1 MPAPNFMFP
10 QSGNMF
16 GTNPVQ
22 QAMMQYQTNPIGQT
36 QYTVFANVPSEEIAR
51 QCDLPPNTTGNFIN
65 TNAGYIYLKTTGSS
79 ILEPYKFVKI
89 RLEEESD
96 EQTTTTEEQTK
107 PQLNLDN
114 YITKE
119 ELQAKLE
126 PYENTIKEMQEVVK
140 ELKG

>member
-1 MPAPNFMFP
+1 MATPNFMFP
-10 QSGNMF
+10 QTGNMF
-16 GTNPVQ
+16 GTNPLQ
-22 QAMMQYQTNPIGQT
+22 QTMMPYQANTMGQT
-36 QYTVFANVPSEEIAR
+36 SVTTFINVPSEQVAR
-51 QCDLPPNTTGNFIN
+51 QWDLPPNTTGNFIN

-79 ILEPYKFVKI
+79 ILEPYKFVRI
-89 RLEEESD
+89 RLEEEPD
-96 EQTTTTEEQTK
+96 EQTPVTQEQAK
-107 PQLNLDN
+107 PQVNLDN

>member
-1 MPAPNFMFP
+1 MAAPNFMFP

-36 QYTVFANVPSEEIAR
+36 QYTVFANVPSEEVAR

-79 ILEPYKFVKI
+79 ILEPYKFVRI
-89 RLEEESD
+89 RLEEEAD
-96 EQTTTTEEQTK
+96 EQTPVTQEQAK
-107 PQLNLDN
+107 PQVNLDN

>member
-36 QYTVFANVPSEEIAR
+36 QYTVFANVPSEEVAR

-79 ILEPYKFVKI
+79 ILEPYKFVRI
-89 RLEEESD
+89 RLEEEAD
-96 EQTTTTEEQTK
+96 EQTPVTQEQAK
-107 PQLNLDN
+107 PQVNLDN